1 MKACHVKTRS
11 IVGAAV
17 IIAVIVLFAAN
28 QRSNDSV
35 AGKHKE
41 VHVWRGRGGDTSFL
55 TGTGEDGEDAVHV
68 HSLAIGEEGTL
79 PTPPPQPPPRAA
91 FTRIPCRINEVVS
104 ANVGYKD
111 NPAAPPMHLTVT
123 KPVKCISSRV
133 EDETYIP
140 FTFIEK
146 YFGVSYPLETRRGYL
161 PWVFFC
167 RTCGQSTKG
176 LMIKH
181 RPT

>member
-1 MKACHVKTRS
+1 MKACHAKTRS

-161 PWVFFC
+161 PWFFFAELVAKV
-167 RTCGQSTKG
+167 QKG
-176 LMIKH
+176 K
-181 RPT
+181 